1 MSQDLVKDVGGTV
14 ETEFLSGRPASCT
27 FKLIAS
33 DGTDIVAS
41 TPATV
46 DTVNTTATV
55 AAAAR
60 GLTATLTS
68 VVGIVADG
76 RRYLFDG
83 EDVTVKSIAT
93 NTVTF
98 WAPLMFDHAIG
109 ATFVGVRVTATV
121 SAGDCADEF
130 WDARAVFTPLTGNP
144 QTEAVNCAT
153 DVIPLNLI
161 GLQDVRDVNPNPQM
175 SIAKELNLP
184 RSLRVARE
192 TAVMMVG
199 TKARAANHIGVN
211 FFRRFA
217 SLVWWCQR
225 RSEYGEQWAPELDKL
240 EAERDAELARALGQS
255 PRSDGEGG
263 TVPGPG
269 GAIPPDFNLAWS
281 A

>member
-33 DGTDIVAS
+33 DGEVLVDEMG
-41 TPATV
+41 ATV
-46 DTVNTTATV
+46 DLVNTTASV

-60 GLTATLTS
+60 GLTATLAS
-68 VVGIVADG
+68 VANIATDG

-83 EDVTVKSIAT
+83 EEVTVKSISGSV
-93 NTVTF
+93 VTF

-109 ATFVGVRVTATV
+109 APFVGVRVTATV
-121 SAGDCADEF
+121 DGADCPDEF
-130 WDARAVFTPLTGNP
+130 WDARAVFTPLSGSP

-161 GLQDVRDVNPNPQM
+161 GLQDLRDVNPNPQM
-175 SIAKELNLP
+175 SVSKELNLP
-184 RSLRVARE
+184 RSLRVARD

-225 RSEYGEQWAPELDKL
+225 RSEYGENWAPEIDKL
-240 EAERDAELARALGQS
+240 EAERDAELARGQGQA
-255 PRSDGEGG
+255 PRSDGAGG

-269 GAIPPDFNLAWS
+269 GSIPPNFNLAWS